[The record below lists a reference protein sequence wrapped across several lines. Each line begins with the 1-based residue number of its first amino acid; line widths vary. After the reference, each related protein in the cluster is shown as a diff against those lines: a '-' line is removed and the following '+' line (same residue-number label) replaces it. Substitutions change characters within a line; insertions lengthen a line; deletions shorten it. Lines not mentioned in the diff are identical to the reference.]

1 MGIILITILFWIQAR
16 AVPGGSRPPRWLTEM
31 AETALP
37 ELAPET
43 EAVYLLHEQQ
53 LTYGSSG
60 NLVRY
65 GRQAI
70 KILRSEGIERLKF
83 LVRANTFNTRV
94 RKMNAWVI
102 NPDGS
107 KQDYNIK
114 SAIST
119 SLAPNTLYWDVK
131 TMFLVLSE
139 ATKGSLIGYEWEE
152 EVKPL
157 SLEDLFVFQLRFPVL
172 QAIYQAEY
180 PSGCQPRLD
189 WINWPESSVTTGPRS
204 FSVKLSDIPAIKDE
218 PLKPPDEAIAGRLLV
233 RFKTENA
240 PRYGY
245 FFSDWKDMGLWYE
258 QLSRERRQPDESV
271 RAKASELV
279 SGLTDQRAQIEKLA
293 AFVQQ
298 EIRYVSIQIG
308 IGGFQPHRASEILAN
323 RYGDCK
329 DKATLLASLLSCLN
343 IDSYYF
349 IVNIEPRV
357 VKENSPVSLFWF
369 NHVVLGI
376 KLPDDKLYEGSEA
389 LVSIP
394 GLGRLL
400 IFDPTMP
407 HSPPGRLPFYLQK
420 SNGLLVAGEQSRLLL
435 FPGSSPD
442 RLELIRRGQFVLSAD
457 GLLKGSVSETLAGFQ
472 AEVARLRLR
481 DVHEQARRKDLED
494 FLVRSVGSFVLENYQ
509 YLNLNEP
516 DREVGLQYS
525 FRSASYLGRT
535 GEVFSFRPN
544 ILAMLDD
551 YEVLKQKDDRKYP
564 VLLSVVGTSQDE
576 FEIKL
581 PIGYTVE
588 VLPGPVELSNGF
600 ADYYSRLELDG
611 GTLRLKR
618 LFKIKQDYLPPDR
631 FQEVLE
637 MFRLISGEERRRLL
651 LKKINNPVLR
661 RHE

>member
-1 MGIILITILFWIQAR
+1 MVVILIATLFGIQAQ
-16 AVPGGSRPPRWLTEM
+16 AVPGSFKPPRWLAEM
-31 AETALP
+31 AESPLP
-37 ELAPET
+37 ALAPET
-43 EAVYLLHEQQ
+43 EAVYLLNEQK
-53 LTYGSSG
+53 LTYSSSG
-60 NLVRY
+60 NLVRS

-70 KILRSEGIERLKF
+70 KILRSEGIEPLRF
-83 LVRANTFNTRV
+83 LVRASTFNTRV

-107 KQDYNIK
+107 KQGYDIK

-131 TMFLVLSE
+131 TLFLVLSE
-139 ATKGSLIGYEWEE
+139 VTKGSLIGYEWEE

-189 WINWPESSVTTGPRS
+189 WMNWPESSVATGPRS
-204 FSVKLSDIPAIKDE
+204 FTVKLSDVPAIKDE

-279 SGLTDQRAQIEKLA
+279 AGTKDQKTQIEKLA

-308 IGGFQPHRASEILAN
+308 IGGYQPHRASEILAN

-329 DKATLLASLLSCLN
+329 DKATLLAALLSCLG
-343 IDSYYF
+343 IDSYYL

-357 VKENSPVSLFWF
+357 VKENAPVSLYWF
-369 NHVVLGI
+369 NHVILGI
-376 KLPDDKLYEGSEA
+376 KLPDEKLYEGSEA
-389 LVSIP
+389 VISIP

-407 HSPPGRLPFYLQK
+407 HSSPGQLPFYLQK
-420 SNGLLVAGEQSRLLL
+420 NNGLLVAGEHSRLLH
-435 FPGSSPD
+435 FPGLSPD
-442 RLELIRRGQFVLSAD
+442 RLESIRRGQFVLSAD
-457 GLLKGSVSETLAGFQ
+457 GTLKGNVSETLAGTQ
-472 AEVARLRLR
+472 AQVARLRLR
-481 DVHEQARRKDLED
+481 DVHEQERRKDMED
-494 FLVRSVGSFVLENYQ
+494 FLARSVGSFILENYQ
-509 YLNLNEP
+509 YLNLSEP
-516 DREVGLQYS
+516 DRKVELQYS
-525 FRSASYLGRT
+525 FRAASYLGKS

-544 ILAMLDD
+544 ILAMVENYDI
-551 YEVLKQKDDRKYP
+551 LKQKEDRKYP
-564 VLLSVVGTSQDE
+564 VLLSGVGTSQDE

-581 PIGYTVE
+581 PTGYTVE
-588 VLPGPVELSNGF
+588 VLPGPIELSNGF
-600 ADYYSRLELDG
+600 ADYYSRLELNG

-618 LFKIKQDYLPPDR
+618 QFRIKQDYLPPDR

-637 MFRLISGEERRRLL
+637 MFRLLSSEERRRLL
-651 LKKINNPVLR
+651 LKKTSNPD
-661 RHE
+661 